1 MFKVLNGQKRRVIS
15 PTTVVASIAAHVLL
29 LGGAV
34 YAAAHDTR
42 PPREVITGE
51 LVFPTPLPTE
61 PPPPVDPVEPT
72 PPPPTPAPVD
82 PSEPAP
88 VEGTRVDLETPT
100 EPPIGIIA
108 EPPGLDPVDPRD
120 HGDGI
125 TGDVIG
131 TPPAVPT
138 PRSGNT
144 TPPPAEVYVLPAEA
158 AEVRPE
164 LNRDGLARTME
175 RYYPAI
181 MRDSRVTGR
190 VVVEVIVEENGR
202 VREGSAR
209 IVETTHPAFGEATLR
224 AVERFRFRPARM
236 GGTPVPVRVTI
247 PINWT
252 VPQ

>member
-1 MFKVLNGQKRRVIS
+1 MFKVLNGQKRRIIS
-15 PTTVVASIAAHVLL
+15 PTTIAASIAAHVLL

-34 YAAAHDTR
+34 YAAAHDTKPSTEMGR
-42 PPREVITGE
+42 DTIIHE
-51 LVFPTPLPTE
+51 FPLAD
-61 PPPPVDPVEPT
+61 PPPPVEPVEPT
-72 PPPPTPAPVD
+72 PPPPAPAQ
-82 PSEPAP
+82 P
-88 VEGTRVDLETPT
+88 VEPDAPEPVPGTRVDLPTPT
-100 EPPIGIIA
+100 GVPTRIA
-108 EPPGLDPVDPRD
+108 DEPPGLAPADPAD
-120 HGDGI
+120 HGDGV

-131 TPPAVPT
+131 TPPDVPT
-138 PRSGNT
+138 PPSGNT
-144 TPPPAEVYVLPAEA
+144 TPPAPEPFVPDESMV
-158 AEVRPE
+158 EVRPE

-175 RYYPAI
+175 RYYPSI